1 MELLLLLFILNFR
14 SRLKIHHQMH
24 SDDPNVIEY
33 RTFYIRDL
41 EAKLDAYR

>member
-1 MELLLLLFILNFR
+1 MY
-14 SRLKIHHQMH
+14 

-41 EAKLDAYR
+41 EAKLDAYRLDYRILVLPSCIVLEIK